1 MVVAVAMLFS
11 GLIAAFPMASA
22 QAADALLAVAQYVKT
37 SGSATCATNPASAT
51 YNGTVNINVP
61 LSTALAGHEAD
72 MAEAARYGLY
82 PHGLEGKN
90 KIAYISYAVTFPK
103 NVTIGQ
109 VTTSNTS
116 SIINGNRI
124 VPTVESTAD
133 RQTVNFKMYLIDV
146 NWAGVYDAYQRDKQD
161 PGAHT
166 VNLRIPYTVTATTK
180 QQAQQF
186 EAATVTGRGSLS
198 FYKSGW
204 EAQLDYNVQN
214 YKTDDAS
221 QPLASGMSDCLPDPV
236 QKTTK
241 WVADTGESLKNPVV
255 GDDFQVAGTIDGYEF
270 VSEATSGDG
279 NTKTYTFKKKST
291 NPTDAIPEGTIK
303 GTISANLSGSA
314 DGNKKISNAGVF
326 TAASKKSVFSVTGT
340 LHVNDLVKNQM
351 AELIKKYDEKPSDFA
366 DISLS
371 KTKFQFVA
379 KLTLPEGLEF
389 ADAQTHAPIDVALT
403 GAEDFEVKSAEVK
416 GKVATIV
423 MGFKKAEDI
432 TTFAKL
438 KEAID
443 KLDKDLSVTVNN
455 ITFSDTAQPATNY
468 SITGEAT
475 GGFSS
480 EATKGGTT
488 RAFNFEY
495 TAANE
500 AGLLLTV
507 NYAKPIESDLPADVR
522 GRLSVADGKQKA
534 WDTTARDIYRVPSVN
549 DTIDVQGV
557 LHVGESV
564 KTQMKEIEDK
574 YGKNE
579 SDFEKIKLDAVRVGF
594 RSTLKL
600 PEGMKFTT
608 TNKDD
613 LKLEGAPDF
622 DYEVSFTSNE
632 AVVDFVLKDPAA
644 IKTYADLK
652 KVIDKLDADLT
663 ITIPRVGFDA
673 EKAKKADLPWFTI
686 SGTAS
691 GNFSSYAT
699 FGTTTYPFTFQW
711 NGKQKQGE
719 EDRYFFSGIN
729 FTVQP
734 GIDMPADLRGAQTS
748 KDLDTE
754 HEQVYVAD
762 SSKSTLDVAGVLHIQ
777 DAVLAKMKSI
787 ENWEGVSAG
796 TFDSIVLKNTK
807 FGFDA
812 KLTLPKGMTFTNT
825 DIEKLGLVA
834 NGFVVNKEKSSF
846 KGNVLTVHFDIAKPE
861 DIKTYGDLKKLVNE
875 AGNENG
881 DFMITVHGVAFT
893 ADSKPNTNYTIEGTV
908 AGEFSSEATLGS
920 RTIPFAFQWNGVQQA
935 DEADAVAPK
944 GINFTVKYKAD
955 PTPEPKPEDPKVPTK
970 PTKPTAQKPSTKLAS
985 TGAAIVG
992 MVVVAGFAI
1001 AAGVSLVAMRRMR
1014 K

>member
-1 MVVAVAMLFS
+1 MVVAVAMIFS
-11 GLIAAFPMASA
+11 GLITAFPMASA
-22 QAADALLAVAQYVKT
+22 QAASTLPIAQYVKT
-37 SGSATCATNPASAT
+37 SGTAVCATDTQSAT

-61 LSTALAGHEAD
+61 LSTVMSSFESD
-72 MAEAARYGLY
+72 METAATSGYY
-82 PHGLEGKN
+82 PHSKDAPN
-90 KIAYISYAVTFPK
+90 TIAYIEYSVTFPE
-103 NVTIGQ
+103 NVAVGTMSYTNNSTIISK
-109 VTTSNTS
+109 VERDSTTGSQE
-116 SIINGNRI
+116 
-124 VPTVESTAD
+124 VKL
-133 RQTVNFKMYLIDV
+133 KMYLIDQ
-146 NWAGVYDAYQRDKQD
+146 NWNGIYKAYNNDKQN
-161 PGAHT
+161 PSAHT
-166 VNLRIPYTVTATTK
+166 VNITIPYTVTANSK

-186 EAATVTGRGSLS
+186 EAATIAGSGS
-198 FYKSGW
+198 FEFWGSVRLWGF
-204 EAQLDYNVQN
+204 LGN
-214 YKTDDAS
+214 YKYVSDNAS
-221 QPLASGMSDCLPDPV
+221 QPLAAGMSACFPDPV
-236 QKTTK
+236 KKTTK
-241 WVADTGESLKNPVV
+241 WVTDNGEQIKDPVV
-255 GDDFQVAGTIDGYEF
+255 SDDFQAAGTIDGYEF
-270 VSEATSGDG
+270 IKEVVSEDG
-279 NTKTYTFKKKST
+279 NTKTYTFKKKVT

-303 GTISANLSGSA
+303 GTISADLSGSA
-314 DGNKKISNAGVF
+314 DGNNKISNAGVF
-326 TAASKKSVFSVTGT
+326 TAASKESVFSVTGT
-340 LHVNDLVKNQM
+340 LHVNDLVKGQM

-389 ADAQTHAPIDVALT
+389 ADAQTRAPIDVALT
-403 GAEDFEVKSAEVK
+403 GAQDFEVKSAEVE
-416 GKVATIV
+416 GKVATVV
-423 MGFKKAEDI
+423 MGFKKVEDI

-455 ITFSDTAQPATNY
+455 ITFSDTAYPATNY

-480 EATKGGTT
+480 EATKDNTT

-534 WDTTARDIYRVPSVN
+534 WDTTAQDIYRVPSVN
-549 DTIDVQGV
+549 DTVDVQGV

-564 KTQMKEIEDK
+564 KAQMKEIENK

-579 SDFEKIKLDAVRVGF
+579 SDFEKIKLDAVRFGF
-594 RSTLKL
+594 QATLKL

-686 SGTAS
+686 EGTAS

-734 GIDMPADLRGAQTS
+734 GIDMPADLRGAQTG

-762 SSKSTLDVAGVLHIQ
+762 SAKSTLDVAGVLHIQ
-777 DAVLAKMKSI
+777 DAVIAKMKSI
-787 ENWEGVSAG
+787 ENWKGVSAG

-812 KLTLPKGMTFTNT
+812 KLTLPEGMTFTNT
-825 DIEKLGLVA
+825 DIEKLDLVA

-846 KGNVLTVHFDIAKPE
+846 DGNVLTVHFGIAKPE
-861 DIKTYGDLKKLVNE
+861 DIKTYGDLKKLVNG
-875 AGNENG
+875 AGNDNG
-881 DFMITVHGVAFT
+881 DLMITVHDVAFT

-920 RTIPFAFQWNGVQQA
+920 QTIPFAFQWNGIQQV
-935 DEADAVAPK
+935 DEADAVAPQ

-955 PTPEPKPEDPKVPTK
+955 PTPELKPEDPKVPTK
-970 PTKPTAQKPSTKLAS
+970 PVKPTKPNDQKPSTKLAR

-992 MVVVAGFAI
+992 IVVVAGFAI
-1001 AAGVSLVAMRRMR
+1001 AAGVSLVAMRRM
-1014 K
+1014 KK